1 MTTHTPGPWG
11 FYVEPNG
18 DSPIV
23 YVVDDHC
30 TPHDILRGE
39 SGFGLDIT
47 RANARLIAAAP
58 DLLATL
64 KELIDLEGPLPG
76 NVAWFNKAVAAV
88 ARAEGRK

>member
-64 KELIDLEGPLPG
+64 KAFPG
-76 NVAWFNKAVAAV
+76 FTDDATIGDAWIERVRAVVAS
-88 ARAEGRK
+88 AEGRS